1 MPSTFQNTREFA
13 ELTIASGDTTSTAY
27 ELGGTHLIGALIP
40 SAFTGTK
47 LFVEGSLDGTNFY
60 QLYGSS
66 SGTTKEI
73 KVTANKFIEIE
84 SNYDNPFN
92 FIRLVSNSA
101 EAGERK
107 IKIICNP

>member
-1 MPSTFQNTREFA
+1 MPSNFQNTREFA
-13 ELTIASGDTTSTAY
+13 ELTIASGGTTSTAY
-27 ELGGTHLIGALIP
+27 ELGGTHLIGVLIP

-47 LFVEGSLDGTNFY
+47 LFVEGSLDNTTFY
-60 QLYGSS
+60 ELYGSS
-66 SGTTKEI
+66 SGTVKEI
-73 KVTANKFIEIE
+73 KVTANKFIEVE
-84 SNYDNPFN
+84 TNYDNPFN

>member
-1 MPSTFQNTREFA
+1 MPSNFQNTREFV
-13 ELTIASGDTTSTAY
+13 ELVIPNGSTTSTAY
-27 ELGGTHLIGALIP
+27 ELGGTHLIGVLIP
-40 SAFTGTK
+40 SAFTGVK
-47 LFVEGSLDGTNFY
+47 LFVEGSLDNITFY

-66 SGTTKEI
+66 SGTAKEI
-73 KVTANKFIEIE
+73 KVAPNKFIEIE

-92 FIRLVSNSA
+92 FIRLVSSSA

>member
-1 MPSTFQNTREFA
+1 MPSNFQSTREFI
-13 ELTIASGDTTSTAY
+13 ELTIPSGGTTSTAY
-27 ELGGTHLIGALIP
+27 ELGGTHLAGVLMP
-40 SAFTGTK
+40 SDFTGVK
-47 LFVEGSLDGTNFY
+47 LFVEGSIDGTNFY

-66 SGTTKEI
+66 SGTAKEI
-73 KVTANKFIEIE
+73 KVAPNRFIEIE

-101 EAGERK
+101 EAGERI